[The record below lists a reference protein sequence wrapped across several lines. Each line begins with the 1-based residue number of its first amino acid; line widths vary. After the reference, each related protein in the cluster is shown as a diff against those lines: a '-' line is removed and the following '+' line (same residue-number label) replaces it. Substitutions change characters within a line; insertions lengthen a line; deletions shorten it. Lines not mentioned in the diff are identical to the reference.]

1 MHDIILTAVMDS
13 VEGLKAASKGLPN
26 NLVRDI
32 NAIHANAAFADL
44 PREVQA
50 AISSNVRAAFNRL
63 LKEGYSVAPAGAA
76 PERRPPP
83 NPHPPGAGHERP
95 RRDPRGPR
103 SKPGAPRPGGPKP
116 GSPKPGGSKPRTPK
130 PR

>member
-1 MHDIILTAVMDS
+1 MHDIILAAVMDS
-13 VEGLKAASKGLPN
+13 VEGLKAASKGVPN
-26 NLVRDI
+26 NLLRDL

-44 PREVQA
+44 PREVQT

-76 PERRPPP
+76 PERRPPT
-83 NPHPPGAGHERP
+83 NPPGAGHERP
-95 RRDPRGPR
+95 RRDARGPR
-103 SKPGAPRPGGPKP
+103 PKPGSPRP
-116 GSPKPGGSKPRTPK
+116 GSPKPGAPKPRTPK